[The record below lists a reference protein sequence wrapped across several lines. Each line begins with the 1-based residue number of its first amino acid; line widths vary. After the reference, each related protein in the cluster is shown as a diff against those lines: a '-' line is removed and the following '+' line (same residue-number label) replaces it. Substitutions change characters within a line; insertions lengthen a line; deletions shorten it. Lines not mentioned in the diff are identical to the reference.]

1 MKKTLFSLTLA
12 LAAQSALFAQP
23 LLQMNVIPD
32 IGDAA
37 TLYEADSNSINPGN
51 TGANMTWNFSGLSP
65 LAGTQPTPYFYLAP
79 SNTPP
84 AYAAKFPTANF
95 ATKLAS
101 DTAVYAYYKKE
112 ANQFSL
118 LGFTNDYY
126 TQEYPNT
133 DIQFKPLS
141 YNQSYSDDFTNTTDA
156 GTGFIFYGKG
166 TRTSTYDAYGP
177 LTTPTGTYQN
187 AMRVRTVTSQ
197 TDSAS
202 YFGNQIVYHYDITT
216 YNWFAAN
223 QPGALVSINYN
234 HTVSAVIIP
243 GFDTLVTDLGVL
255 KSVNYISNVALG
267 AFERPAELTG
277 VTLRLAGAN
286 PVVDEMA
293 LLITAEVNQDFQIWM
308 TDVSGRVLD
317 TRSLSVVAG
326 ENRMSLPVGH
336 LSAGAYFLTL
346 TDGKAVKTLNWQKY

>member
-1 MKKTLFSLTLA
+1 MKKTLFALTLA

-23 LLQMNVIPD
+23 MLQMNVIPD
-32 IGDAA
+32 IGDAS
-37 TLYEADSNSINPGN
+37 TLYEADSNSISPGN
-51 TGANMTWNFSGLSP
+51 AGANLIWNFSNLAP

-79 SNTPP
+79 SGTPP
-84 AYAAKFPTANF
+84 LYAAKFPDANF
-95 ATKLAS
+95 ATQLDG
-101 DTAVYAYYKKE
+101 DTVVYAYYKKE

-118 LGFTNDYY
+118 LGLTNDFY
-126 TQEYPNT
+126 TQEYPDA

-141 YNQSYSDDFTNTTDA
+141 YNQSFSDDFTNISDA

-166 TRTSTYDAYGP
+166 TRTSTYDAYGT
-177 LTTPTGTYQN
+177 LTTPTGAYQN
-187 AMRVRTVTSQ
+187 AMRVKTVTSQ

-202 YFGNQIVYHYDITT
+202 FFGSQIIYHYDITT

-234 HTVSAVIIP
+234 HTVSETRIP
-243 GFDTLVTDLGVL
+243 GFDTIVTDIGLI
-255 KSVNYISNVALG
+255 KSVNYISNIALG
-267 AFERPAELTG
+267 AFERPAELAG
-277 VTLRLAGAN
+277 VTLDLAGAN
-286 PVVDEMA
+286 PVADDLSLQVTAEANRDLQM
-293 LLITAEVNQDFQIWM
+293 LITEI
-308 TDVSGRVLD
+308 SGRVLD

-326 ENRMSLPVGH
+326 ENRISLPVGH